1 MVVCPSCGSSR
12 IRNDYRPAP
21 LILRVIGLRALLCD
35 NCNRQFRA
43 FSPAPPRTRALRSTT
58 RRLNGS
64 HQTARSLNLATRPL
78 SQNLSSPSREL
89 PGREQIKLELEAS
102 RLFLS
107 IESNQDPQI
116 KVDLTGF
123 VSSRSERSESQP
135 LNGNG
140 SHVPIP
146 HDLRTEI
153 AKLQDVQSMKEAP
166 GLNGVNG
173 RHKTSITCPECG
185 SNWVR
190 RRQRSGLERV
200 IFAITDHKAF
210 ICRSCDASFYT
221 RIDEEKS
228 ASNLIESSRSAQ
240 T

>member
-21 LILRVIGLRALLCD
+21 LILRVIGVRALLCD
-35 NCNRQFRA
+35 YCNRQFRA
-43 FSPAPPRTRALRSTT
+43 FASAPPRTRASNNAT

-64 HQTARSLNLATRPL
+64 HHTARSLNLATRPL
-78 SQNLSSPSREL
+78 NQNHIEL
-89 PGREQIKLELEAS
+89 GREQIRLELEAS

-107 IESNQDPQI
+107 IEPNQDPQI

-123 VSSRSERSESQP
+123 VSKNEAHS

-140 SHVPIP
+140 SHALIQR
-146 HDLRTEI
+146 DLRTEI
-153 AKLQDVQSMKEAP
+153 AKLQDSQNMKEAQ
-166 GLNGVNG
+166 GFNGVKEKN
-173 RHKTSITCPECG
+173 KINAICPECG

-200 IFAITDHKAF
+200 VFALTNHKAF
-210 ICRSCDASFYT
+210 ICRSCDASFYA
-221 RIDEEKS
+221 RIDDEEA
-228 ASNLIESSRSAQ
+228 ASNIMESSRSAQ

>member
-21 LILRVIGLRALLCD
+21 LVLRVIGLRALLCD

-43 FSPAPPRTRALRSTT
+43 FSPAPPRTRALHNTT

-78 SQNLSSPSREL
+78 SQNHIEPSREQH
-89 PGREQIKLELEAS
+89 GREQIKLELEAS

-107 IESNQDPQI
+107 IESNQEPQI

-123 VSSRSERSESQP
+123 VTRNESQP

-140 SHVPIP
+140 SHLPIQRE
-146 HDLRTEI
+146 LRTEI
-153 AKLQDVQSMKEAP
+153 AKLQDLQSAKEAQ

-173 RHKTSITCPECG
+173 KHKTSVTCPECG

-200 IFAITDHKAF
+200 VFAITDHKAF
-210 ICRSCDASFYT
+210 ICRSCDASFYA
-221 RIDEEKS
+221 RIDEETS
-228 ASNLIESSRSAQ
+228 SSNVIGSSRSAQ